1 MTPGGKFISQT
12 EAEIDLMPFFSKKP
26 FNYQAFVSSL
36 SRSPHWKSVNLM
48 MNVLAIDLLSQA

>member
-36 SRSPHWKSVNLM
+36 SRSPHWTIMILN
-48 MNVLAIDLLSQA
+48 Q